1 MSKRKRG
8 QQKTRK
14 HLVFRKDK
22 ILLTPLIVSFV
33 MGTRCTENKSCENCI
48 KFLECSKIVR
58 DEIIRKKRVRDEVLN
73 FLDKS
78 KDLRGPDLYM
88 IGLVSINS
96 SLEEFYTEHEF
107 RKVFFRD
114 ELIIRGS
121 SLE

>member
-22 ILLTPLIVSFV
+22 ILLTPSIVSFV
-33 MGTRCTENKSCENCI
+33 IGTRCTKNRSCENCV
-48 KFLECSKIVR
+48 KFLECSRIVR
-58 DEIIRKKRVRDEVLN
+58 DEIIKKKKVRDEVLN

-78 KDLRGPDLYM
+78 QDLRGPDLYM
-88 IGLVSINS
+88 IGLVPVNS
-96 SLEEFYTEHEF
+96 SLEEFYSEQRF
-107 RKVFFRD
+107 QRIFFKD